1 MFQKNEVI
9 QSVFNMKNVTLF
21 IGFFIL
27 FSLVSFCQDS
37 TGQIIKYRK
46 GYLITPGNDTLRGLI
61 WIEGD
66 GAICFIREGI
76 KIKTP
81 VAGNF
86 TKIPYITAGDGIMK
100 AFYRNGIFYEIH
112 NVPPYNNSVFLEALE
127 RGSLTLYR
135 LIAGYEDAKQADSY
149 LDGSFTNEANYGS
162 NSVEEFYSVKA
173 FYIQKQPGDDLVMIP
188 GGEKKFREAFYPLIK
203 DNPVFLK
210 GLAGQSFDYYHLRVL
225 VKQYN
230 VTKNKN

>member
-1 MFQKNEVI
+1 
-9 QSVFNMKNVTLF
+9 MKSAIFLIWF
-21 IGFFIL
+21 PIL
-27 FSLVSFCQDS
+27 FSLGSFSQDS
-37 TGQIIKYRK
+37 TVIIQRGQIIKYRK
-46 GYLITPGNDTLRGLI
+46 GYLVTPGNDTLRGLI

-112 NVPPYNNSVFLEALE
+112 NVPPYDNSVFLETLE
-127 RGSLTLYR
+127 KGSLTLYR
-135 LIAGYEDAKQADSY
+135 LITDYTDAKQSDLY
-149 LDGSFTNEANYGS
+149 LSGSLANEANYGS
-162 NSVEEFYSVKA
+162 NNVEEFFSVKA
-173 FYIQKQPGDDLVMIP
+173 FYVQKQPGNEIVLIP
-188 GGEKKFREAFYPLIK
+188 GGEKKFKEAFYPLIK

-210 GLAGQSFDYYHLRVL
+210 GLAGQTFDYYHLRDL

-230 VTKNKN
+230 STSVKN